1 MTDDEI
7 VTTIN
12 LNNIPEHIGNIVNT
26 GDYGP
31 RLTIK
36 SMHDLREWVSNQVKN
51 IDPENH
57 TIIVKGKMSNCIALQ
72 LGIWLAGHGT
82 IMYQS
87 GTGLGRMMI

>member
-1 MTDDEI
+1 MTVE
-7 VTTIN
+7 TTIN
-12 LNNIPEHIGNIVNT
+12 LNLIPGDIGTIENT
-26 GDYGP
+26 TDYGP

-36 SMHDLREWVSNQVKN
+36 SMRSLRKWVSDQVGS

-57 TIIVKGKMSNCIALQ
+57 IIIVKGKMSNCIALQ

-87 GTGLGRMMI
+87 GTGLGRRMI

>member
-12 LNNIPEHIGNIVNT
+12 LNNIPDHIGYIADT

-36 SMHDLREWVSNQVKN
+36 SMHDLRAWVNNQIKSFK
-51 IDPENH
+51 PENH
-57 TIIVKGKMSNCIALQ
+57 TIIVR
-72 LGIWLAGHGT
+72 
-82 IMYQS
+82 
-87 GTGLGRMMI
+87 GR

>member
-1 MTDDEI
+1 MTNEI
-7 VTTIN
+7 ETTIN
-12 LNNIPEHIGNIVNT
+12 LNKLPSNIGSIENT
-26 GDYGP
+26 SDYGP

-36 SMHDLREWVSNQVKN
+36 SMRSLRTWVSDQVRET
-51 IDPENH
+51 DPKKH

-87 GTGLGRMMI
+87 GTGLGRRMI